1 MRRKNAVTVPEEYV
15 AEAERAVHEGRSR
28 SVSAYVSEA
37 LAQRSGRESLD
48 DILDDWDRELGP
60 PGPEAEAWAKRAWQ
74 RALSIRARS
83 SPSTAATNGSGD
95 SSEAASARSSSP
107 QRSSPRRGATV
118 GSRRG
123 SRGSSPQRA
132 RPSRSSTKP
141 QRKRSAS
148 RSQGA
153 GPRTSLTRVLS
164 SRRGAT
170 KRSS

>member
-1 MRRKNAVTVPEEYV
+1 MRRKIAVTVPEEYV

-83 SPSTAATNGSGD
+83 SP
-95 SSEAASARSSSP
+95 
-107 QRSSPRRGATV
+107 
-118 GSRRG
+118 
-123 SRGSSPQRA
+123 QRA